1 MYAMYYKISRVRT
14 CILNGRSFRYNGQKK
29 INKVSNAWKKLE
41 YDVKNLAFY
50 VGNFSFGRLRAKTR
64 AKNACFAR
72 FLWKCLKCPETCAKK
87 FGTNL
92 SILKFWC
99 ARTCASRCARKICW
113 HFSLTFDLKL
123 MYTKYGWFLMT
134 RYRDMIMTWFL
145 QNGAWMTSRWPN
157 DLEKVN

>member
-1 MYAMYYKISRVRT
+1 MQT
-14 CILNGRSFRYNGQKK
+14 
-29 INKVSNAWKKLE
+29 
-41 YDVKNLAFY
+41 
-50 VGNFSFGRLRAKTR
+50 
-64 AKNACFAR
+64 
-72 FLWKCLKCPETCAKK
+72 K
-87 FGTNL
+87 FGTNW

-99 ARTCASRCARKICW
+99 ARTRASRCARKICW

-157 DLEKVN
+157 DLEKVDYTWNHRAWWLTEIRRKLTLSISNKRVHKKVYGRNFKNVSVCTIPIKLLEFKSSRGRLRWSVFKSYDRL